1 VLTVEDVRDGLDS
14 PWTTDCEEAEEA
26 EAADDAWEI
35 DAAADREV
43 IEHFL
48 VEDEFE
54 WLDM

>member
-1 VLTVEDVRDGLDS
+1 MTVEDVRDGLDS